1 MTITWGRTDG
11 ADWHSRDPLLMMLV
25 VAAIV
30 HAVLILGVGFEA
42 PKPEKVRKSLEIA
55 LVRSPSEVAPEK
67 ADYLAPEHQFG
78 SGDAQQKAIPKEA
91 PMVEE
96 AGKGRELVHAPKQAR
111 VADIKPK
118 PRLSQVK
125 AERKVVTDTGTDD
138 KAEEEV
144 VEKPHLNAD
153 LLSQQ
158 ISEVS
163 AEFNK
168 SRSTHTRQPRTVYI
182 NSVTA
187 HKYKAAAY
195 ERAWQD
201 KVERI
206 GNLNYP
212 DEARRRNLSGGLL
225 LSVGIK
231 SDGSL
236 HSVQVRNSSGQPV
249 LDDAAVRIVRL
260 AAPFAPFPPEL
271 KEEADVLV
279 VTRTWKFLGG
289 NRVETGP

>member
-1 MTITWGRTDG
+1 MTITWDRTDG
-11 ADWHSRDPLLMMLV
+11 ADWHSRDPLLIMLV
-25 VAAIV
+25 VAAIG

-55 LVRSPSEVAPEK
+55 LVRSPSEVAPKK

-91 PMVEE
+91 PIVET
-96 AGKGRELVHAPKQAR
+96 GKGHELAHIPKQVRAAE
-111 VADIKPK
+111 VKPK
-118 PRLSQVK
+118 PVLSQVK
-125 AERKVVTDTGTDD
+125 AEKKVVTDTGTDD

-153 LLSQQ
+153 MLSQQ

-163 AEFNK
+163 AEFSK

-182 NSVTA
+182 NSVNA

-236 HSVQVRNSSGQPV
+236 HSVQVRNSSGQSV